1 MNRFVLLLCTGLI
14 FFSASVLSQ
23 NKQIRITGKIYDQ
36 ETGAIL
42 PGASVSVKGTYTG
55 TVSGLDGD
63 YSILVSD
70 SDATLVFGFIGCA
83 TQEIVVGDKRVI
95 DVAMITNS
103 TDLEEVVITMQA
115 RGQIGA
121 RNSQINSNTLVNVV
135 APDRLQENPDANAI
149 EALGRLPGMSVV
161 RSGGEG
167 ALLVIRG
174 LQPQYTNITLD
185 GINLTGGQASLRGIS
200 QYALQGAEV
209 YKSLTADMEANSV
222 AGTVNLTTQE
232 TPEGLHYDL
241 MAQGGYNALNSY
253 FGNYKFLGEV
263 SNRFFDNKLGASLT
277 LSTERVNRGTQTM
290 SAGYG
295 IIGEEIDILIN
306 ASSLNII
313 NRINTRSSANLS
325 LDFQLHPS
333 TKLKFNAMYSNANMD
348 TQQQSKTYNHTGA
361 GSVGYSMIHNPIN
374 ENNTLYT
381 SLRGKTNAKFLNM
394 EIDYGLA
401 YSQNQRYDPN
411 SRRWDFTVANASTA
425 DITTVEMRRLTAAEL
440 IPLFTDDEI
449 GLENTYKGSFYT
461 SDIESS
467 DKDIT
472 AYLDLKAPFHIGEHI
487 TGNVKFGG
495 KYRRKELYVDVL
507 SGWQQMHP
515 FSSEHWY
522 EGLPWLQ
529 PYILGGGDVHTLEGF
544 EEHEVDE
551 FLGRDYDYG
560 TWFSFDMLNE
570 TSDWWEAFS
579 DSLFSLGRDVWV
591 PMLGGKTHLL
601 GYVQNVQSNM
611 YNDRDALEDY
621 YAGYA
626 MGELNFGKWI
636 MFMPGFRYEKTEAD
650 LNGRIVIQPNTDAI
664 PFYLDPLPG
673 TDTATNRVESF
684 FLPMVHLRIKPTD
697 FFYIHLAYT
706 NTLSRPDFNLISPN
720 IYVNP
725 QVNPFVYKSRN
736 PELRSEYWTNYDA
749 QFTFH
754 SNKVGLLS
762 LSGFYKTVED
772 KIWNRTYKRLKDD
785 PPVEPYFTE
794 NDVVDMSVWENH
806 KYEVLLGGIEFE
818 WQTSFWYLPK
828 PFNYFTLSAN
838 YTYTYSETKYPL
850 SWQESVVPPEGG
862 RPTKV
867 RIDSVVTG
875 PMLLQ
880 PKHIANISLG
890 FNYKGLN
897 AWLSYQYNGEIFTS
911 KNYYVE
917 ELDRMKEYFYRIDLQ
932 VSYEL
937 PIDIPG
943 KLQVLG
949 NFANLNNF
957 NEVSRLRGDPRFTYQ
972 EAYGFTVD
980 LGVRYNF

>member
-1 MNRFVLLLCTGLI
+1 
-14 FFSASVLSQ
+14 
-23 NKQIRITGKIYDQ
+23 
-36 ETGAIL
+36 
-42 PGASVSVKGTYTG
+42 
-55 TVSGLDGD
+55 
-63 YSILVSD
+63 
-70 SDATLVFGFIGCA
+70 
-83 TQEIVVGDKRVI
+83 
-95 DVAMITNS
+95 
-103 TDLEEVVITMQA
+103 
-115 RGQIGA
+115 
-121 RNSQINSNTLVNVV
+121 
-135 APDRLQENPDANAI
+135 
-149 EALGRLPGMSVV
+149 
-161 RSGGEG
+161 
-167 ALLVIRG
+167 
-174 LQPQYTNITLD
+174 
-185 GINLTGGQASLRGIS
+185 
-200 QYALQGAEV
+200 
-209 YKSLTADMEANSV
+209 
-222 AGTVNLTTQE
+222 
-232 TPEGLHYDL
+232 
-241 MAQGGYNALNSY
+241 
-253 FGNYKFLGEV
+253 
-263 SNRFFDNKLGASLT
+263 
-277 LSTERVNRGTQTM
+277 
-290 SAGYG
+290 
-295 IIGEEIDILIN
+295 
-306 ASSLNII
+306 
-313 NRINTRSSANLS
+313 
-325 LDFQLHPS
+325 
-333 TKLKFNAMYSNANMD
+333 
-348 TQQQSKTYNHTGA
+348 
-361 GSVGYSMIHNPIN
+361 
-374 ENNTLYT
+374 
-381 SLRGKTNAKFLNM
+381 
-394 EIDYGLA
+394 
-401 YSQNQRYDPN
+401 
-411 SRRWDFTVANASTA
+411 
-425 DITTVEMRRLTAAEL
+425 
-440 IPLFTDDEI
+440 
-449 GLENTYKGSFYT
+449 
-461 SDIESS
+461 
-467 DKDIT
+467 
-472 AYLDLKAPFHIGEHI
+472 
-487 TGNVKFGG
+487 
-495 KYRRKELYVDVL
+495 
-507 SGWQQMHP
+507 
-515 FSSEHWY
+515 
-522 EGLPWLQ
+522 
-529 PYILGGGDVHTLEGF
+529 
-544 EEHEVDE
+544 
-551 FLGRDYDYG
+551 
-560 TWFSFDMLNE
+560 
-570 TSDWWEAFS
+570 
-579 DSLFSLGRDVWV
+579 
-591 PMLGGKTHLL
+591 
-601 GYVQNVQSNM
+601 
-611 YNDRDALEDY
+611 
-621 YAGYA
+621 
-626 MGELNFGKWI
+626 

-818 WQTSFWYLPK
+818 WQTSFWYLPR
-828 PFNYFTLSAN
+828 PLNYFTLNAN